1 MEIVKVKPVGRPRL
15 TPDSP
20 LSEKQK
26 KFVKEYVS
34 NDGMISKKQCALNA
48 GFSEKGASVKA
59 SELLNPHK
67 HPNVAKA
74 IKMYRDELNERYAIT
89 YHRHVRDLQRIRD
102 EALDNGA
109 YSAAVQAEYRRGQAH
124 GDIYIS
130 KSEVRHGSI
139 DSMSR
144 DEVMKELE
152 EIKKQYGSSV
162 IDITPVEK
170 DAEKS
175 GSELLPEYKEE
186 SKEAPS

>member
-48 GFSEKGASVKA
+48 GFSEKSASVKA

-102 EALDNGA
+102 EALRQRGLLCRRSSRVPPGA
-109 YSAAVQAEYRRGQAH
+109 GARGYLHQQ
-124 GDIYIS
+124 I
-130 KSEVRHGSI
+130 
-139 DSMSR
+139 
-144 DEVMKELE
+144 
-152 EIKKQYGSSV
+152 
-162 IDITPVEK
+162 
-170 DAEKS
+170 
-175 GSELLPEYKEE
+175 
-186 SKEAPS
+186 